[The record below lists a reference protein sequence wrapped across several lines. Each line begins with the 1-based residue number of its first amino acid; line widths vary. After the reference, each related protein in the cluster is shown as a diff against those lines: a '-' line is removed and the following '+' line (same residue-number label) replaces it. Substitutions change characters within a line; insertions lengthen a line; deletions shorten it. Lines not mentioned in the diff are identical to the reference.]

1 MLQTIHDKLKGWLAG
16 VVLGIIGLVFVFW
29 GINWT
34 LTAPSYAAKVN
45 GTEVSV
51 NEVRQSYQQQLA
63 QAERQANGSL
73 NDAQR
78 SDIKKRVLDEY
89 VNSEAL
95 VTHADA
101 LGYRVSDA
109 DLLKAMGQV
118 PAFQVDGK
126 FDYAHAVALLR
137 AQGRSPLEIE
147 SYFKR
152 DVKLQQLDT
161 ALNLSSFATPTEVKQ
176 IRSLTKQQRELAWFT
191 YSAEKFASQ
200 ATPDDAALKT
210 YYEAHKFE
218 YMTPETVD
226 VRYVEISLSQLGSK
240 VSVDD
245 AQLKAYYEEQKTKTP
260 ERFSQPEQRRV
271 SHILLPVA
279 NPSDDAAVKAKAEG
293 ILKRAQ
299 AGEDFAKLAKE
310 FSQDPGSAAQGGD
323 LGWSERKVWVTP
335 FADAAY
341 SMKVDEIRGPV
352 KTQFGYHILKLVG
365 IQPATVKTF
374 EQSRA
379 DLETE
384 YRRNEAEKLFN
395 NAQDELA
402 DAALQNA
409 TDIDV
414 VARKAG
420 LTVEEVPVFS
430 RIDGGGA
437 LGKVP
442 AVLEAAFSQ
451 DVLDGRLS
459 PIVEVEK
466 GRGVVLRAT
475 DHKLPQQKPLDAV
488 RDLVVS
494 AWKKQRGV
502 ELAGAAAADAVKR
515 LTAGESWDAMA
526 KSAGA
531 TTGPGAA
538 AAVKPAAAAAT
549 AAAAGA
555 KAASGAVT
563 GAAAAANAQV
573 QAPKFVSRADQDVP
587 MEIRTT
593 AFGEPKPAG
602 KPIYSD
608 AQLANGDAA
617 VIALSAVREAPDDP
631 KANDANMRRQIAAQV
646 ASTEAQS
653 YAAGAR
659 ADAKVI
665 LNPQAIE

>member
-1 MLQTIHDKLKGWLAG
+1 MLQSIHDKLKGWLAG

-45 GTEVSV
+45 GSEVSV
-51 NEVRQSYQQQLA
+51 NDVRQSYQQQLA
-63 QAERQANGSL
+63 QVERQANGSL
-73 NDAQR
+73 SDAQR
-78 SDIKKRVLDEY
+78 NDIKKRVLDEY

-95 VTHADA
+95 VTRADA
-101 LGYRVSDA
+101 LGYRVSDSE
-109 DLLKAMGQV
+109 LLKAMSQV

-147 SYFKR
+147 TYFRR
-152 DVKLQQLDT
+152 DVKLQQLDS
-161 ALNLSSFATPTEVKQ
+161 ALTLSSFATQTEMKQ
-176 IRSLTKQQRELAWFT
+176 IRALTKQQRELVWFT
-191 YSAEKFASQ
+191 FSAQMFANQ
-200 ATPDDAALKT
+200 ATPDETALNT

-226 VRYVEISLSQLGSK
+226 LRYVEISLSQLASK

-245 AQLKAYYEEQKTKTP
+245 AQLKAYYEEQKVKTP

-279 NPSDDAAVKAKAEG
+279 TPADDAAVKAKAEG

-341 SMKVDEIRGPV
+341 SMKVDEIQGPV

-395 NAQDELA
+395 NAQDQLA

-420 LTVEEVPVFS
+420 LSVAEVPVFS

-442 AVLEAAFSQ
+442 AVIEAAFSQ

-488 RDLVVS
+488 RDLVAS

-502 ELAGAAAADAVKR
+502 ELAAAAAEDAVKR
-515 LTAGESWDAMA
+515 LTAGESWDAVA
-526 KSAGA
+526 KAAGA
-531 TTGPGAA
+531 TAGPAA
-538 AAVKPAAAAAT
+538 TVKPAAKP
-549 AAAAGA
+549 AAGA
-555 KAASGAVT
+555 M
-563 GAAAAANAQV
+563 GAAAAAAAAMAVPQ
-573 QAPKFVSRADQDVP
+573 PKFVSRADQDVP

-593 AFGEPKPAG
+593 VFGEPKPAG

-608 AQLANGDAA
+608 ARLANGDAA
-617 VIALSAVREAPDDP
+617 VIALSAVRETPDDP
-631 KANDANMRRQIAAQV
+631 KLPDTNMRRQIAAQI

>member
-1 MLQTIHDKLKGWLAG
+1 MLQSIHDKLKGWLAG

-34 LTAPSYAAKVN
+34 MTAPNYAAKVN
-45 GTEVSV
+45 GSEVSV
-51 NEVRQSYQQQLA
+51 NEVRQAYQQQLA
-63 QAERQANGSL
+63 QVERGTNGPLS
-73 NDAQR
+73 DSQR
-78 SDIKKRVLDEY
+78 SEIKRRVLDGY

-95 VTHADA
+95 VTRADA

-109 DLLKAMGQV
+109 ELLLAECQI

-126 FDYAHAVALLR
+126 CDPAHAVAVLR
-137 AQGRSPLEIE
+137 AQGRSPLEIQGL
-147 SYFKR
+147 FMR
-152 DVKLQQLDT
+152 DVKLRQLDA
-161 ALNLSSFATPTEVKQ
+161 ALSLSSFATPTEVKQ
-176 IRSLTKQQRELAWFT
+176 IRALTKQQREITWMTL
-191 YSAEKFASQ
+191 SAEKYANQ

-210 YYEAHKFE
+210 YYDAHKSE

-226 VRYVEISLSQLGSK
+226 LRYVEISLGKLASN

-245 AQLKAYYEEQKTKTP
+245 AQLNAYYEEQKQKTP
-260 ERFSQPEQRRV
+260 ERFTQAEQRRV

-279 NPSDDAAVKAKAEG
+279 DPKDDAAVKAKAEG

-299 AGEDFAKLAKE
+299 AGEDFSKLAKE

-323 LGWSERKVWVTP
+323 LGWSERKVWVAP

-341 SMKVDEIRGPV
+341 GMKVDEIKGPV

-365 IQPATVKTF
+365 IQPTAVKTF

-379 DLETE
+379 ELETE
-384 YRRNEAEKLFN
+384 YRRNEAERLFN
-395 NAQDELA
+395 NAQDQLA

-420 LTVEEVPVFS
+420 LTVLEVPAFS
-430 RIDGGGA
+430 RAEGGGA
-437 LGKVP
+437 LGKVQT
-442 AVLEAAFSQ
+442 VIDAAFNQ

-475 DHKLPQQKPLDAV
+475 DHKLPQQKPLEAV
-488 RDLVVS
+488 RTELVA
-494 AWKKQRGV
+494 AWKKQRGI
-502 ELAGAAAADAVKR
+502 ELAAAAAADAVEH
-515 LTAGESWDAMA
+515 LMEGESWEAVA
-526 KSAGA
+526 KRLSVA
-531 TTGPGAA
+531 TIP
-538 AAVKPAAAAAT
+538 
-549 AAAAGA
+549 
-555 KAASGAVT
+555 
-563 GAAAAANAQV
+563 
-573 QAPKFVSRADQDVP
+573 PKFVARADQEVP
-587 MEIRTT
+587 LPIRTT
-593 AFGEPKPAG
+593 AFGEPKPG
-602 KPIYSD
+602 DKPLYAD

-617 VIALSAVREAPDDP
+617 VIALTALREAPGDP
-631 KANDANMRRQIAAQV
+631 KLEGLGLRRQFAAQI